1 MMMVLAIVIMMS
13 VLVLKT
19 ADDVDDECDGV
30 DGDDGEVDDVRVQSL
45 KVSSI

>member
-1 MMMVLAIVIMMS
+1 MMVLLAIVIMMS

-30 DGDDGEVDDVRVQSL
+30 DGDDGDVDDVRVQSL